1 MKLEGG
7 GEGGTERQKEEGP
20 EVSEEKSAG
29 EATKGKEERQKKK
42 ADDLWASFLSD
53 VGPRPKA
60 ETPDPRQVGDV
71 MDLRFLGNLFC

>member
-7 GEGGTERQKEEGP
+7 DEGGPDKPKEEELKVP
-20 EVSEEKSAG
+20 DEKPVDEST
-29 EATKGKEERQKKK
+29 EGKEQQQKKK

-60 ETPDPRQVGDV
+60 EAPGSQQVGDSETFNK
-71 MDLRFLGNLFC
+71 MI